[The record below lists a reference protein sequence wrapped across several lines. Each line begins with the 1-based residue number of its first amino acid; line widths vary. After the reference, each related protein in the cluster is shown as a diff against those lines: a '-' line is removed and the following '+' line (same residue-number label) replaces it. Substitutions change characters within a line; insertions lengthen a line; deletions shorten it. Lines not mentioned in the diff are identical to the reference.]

1 MTSAK
6 RRAPPEF
13 DILRAMDDP
22 NLFGLWFRDKQTWA
36 AWQAFLASLFAL
48 EMTDEQLA
56 LYRKHTGRAEPPA
69 SPATEAWVCCGR
81 RAGKSFTISL
91 VATYLACFR
100 DYRPFLAPGERAT
113 VSIISVDR
121 KQSRVV
127 MRYIRSMLTN
137 IPLLAKLIQRETAE
151 GFDLSNR
158 VTIEVTTASQRATRG
173 YTYAA
178 AILDELAFFPT
189 DDAAEPDY
197 AILDAIR
204 PGMATIP
211 NSLLI
216 CASSPYARRG
226 ALWDAYQRWW
236 GDGDQNTSPRVQ
248 GEVSSRDET
257 EGQDATRVA
266 NSPDDQ
272 KVTRVTFSRPLVW
285 HATTRD
291 MNPTVPQRLIDEAME
306 RDPASASAE
315 YLARFRVD
323 LELLLTREAVRACV
337 AHGCRELAPTTR
349 HRYFAFCDPSGGSAD
364 SFTLAIAHRE
374 KVKGVAFKN
383 LKATHDDGWLVV
395 LDAIREV
402 IPPFSPEAVI
412 TEFAATIR
420 SYGLRHVTGDRYG
433 GEFPREGFRRHGVTY
448 QVAEQTRSDLYL
460 AMVPAINSGR
470 VRLLDHGK
478 LENQLIG
485 LERRTTRMGRDLVD
499 HAPNAHDDI
508 ANAAAGA
515 LVGALAAASR
525 TVSVFS
531 IDMQGKVVVRDAAPR
546 PRVWQRTPGISAV
559 DGKIYETR
567 EAAHRAAGITE

>member
-1 MTSAK
+1 
-6 RRAPPEF
+6 
-13 DILRAMDDP
+13 
-22 NLFGLWFRDKQTWA
+22 
-36 AWQAFLASLFAL
+36 
-48 EMTDEQLA
+48 
-56 LYRKHTGRAEPPA
+56 
-69 SPATEAWVCCGR
+69 
-81 RAGKSFTISL
+81 
-91 VATYLACFR
+91 
-100 DYRPFLAPGERAT
+100 
-113 VSIISVDR
+113 
-121 KQSRVV
+121 
-127 MRYIRSMLTN
+127 
-137 IPLLAKLIQRETAE
+137 
-151 GFDLSNR
+151 
-158 VTIEVTTASQRATRG
+158 
-173 YTYAA
+173 
-178 AILDELAFFPT
+178 
-189 DDAAEPDY
+189 
-197 AILDAIR
+197 
-204 PGMATIP
+204 
-211 NSLLI
+211 
-216 CASSPYARRG
+216 
-226 ALWDAYQRWW
+226 
-236 GDGDQNTSPRVQ
+236 
-248 GEVSSRDET
+248 
-257 EGQDATRVA
+257 
-266 NSPDDQ
+266 
-272 KVTRVTFSRPLVW
+272 
-285 HATTRD
+285 

-383 LKATHDDGWLVV
+383 LKATDDDGWLVV

-508 ANAAAGA
+508 ANSAAGA